1 MKHYSL
7 ILYKNDS
14 LNTDYIISCL
24 IKYCKHDV
32 LQASQCTLIVNN
44 NGKCDIFSG
53 DFEEVTFLLHELEN
67 KKLNVKIK
75 EKCV

>member
-7 ILYKNDS
+7 ILYDDS
-14 LNTDYIISCL
+14 SLSTEYIMSCL
-24 IKYCKHDV
+24 IKYCNHEI
-32 LQASQCTLIVNN
+32 LQASQCVLITKN
-44 NGKCDIFSG
+44 NGECDIFSG
-53 DFEEVTFLLHELEN
+53 NLEEITCLLNELQS